1 MRRGPSVVLLV
12 ALSTA
17 LVGCRNRPTQL
28 DPFLG
33 RTTVPPPP
41 TGSVGAGG
49 TSVPALTAPPSGSV
63 YAPPGSF
70 GSSSTASSSTGTVT
84 PPPSFTNS
92 STSTPARFTGTGS
105 PAMPS
110 SGVTGSSGQS
120 IRVVEPSPTTRPA
133 TTGGNLYT
141 GASAGGVDIMDLPVS
156 GRSAQPKT
164 AEGGRGV
171 QQNYTSGGT
180 AGGLDMSAA
189 RSVTLPGQEPA
200 YGFDAAYSQ
209 LNGRLEYSAADGR
222 WLLRYITP
230 GDRADR
236 LGGVAVLSP
245 NSPITGF
252 RSGDMV
258 SVRGRIENDGAGRT
272 MPLYSAATINA
283 QRTVQR

>member
-1 MRRGPSVVLLV
+1 M
-12 ALSTA
+12 A

-41 TGSVGAGG
+41 TGSVGVGG

-63 YAPPGSF
+63 YAPPGGF
-70 GSSSTASSSTGTVT
+70 GSSSTAATGSSPTGTVA
-84 PPPSFTNS
+84 PPPSFTNN
-92 STSTPARFTGTGS
+92 STPSTPARFTGTGS
-105 PAMPS
+105 AAMPS

-120 IRVVEPSPTTRPA
+120 IRVVEPSPSTRPA

-164 AEGGRGV
+164 AEGTRGV

-200 YGFDAAYSQ
+200 YGFDTAYSQ

-230 GDRADR
+230 GDRTDR

-283 QRTVQR
+283 QRSMQR

>member
-1 MRRGPSVVLLV
+1 MRRGPSVVLFV
-12 ALSTA
+12 ALSMA

-41 TGSVGAGG
+41 TGSVGVGG

-63 YAPPGSF
+63 YAPPGGF
-70 GSSSTASSSTGTVT
+70 GSSSTAATGSSPTGTVA
-84 PPPSFTNS
+84 PPPSFTNN
-92 STSTPARFTGTGS
+92 STPSTPARFTGTGS
-105 PAMPS
+105 AAMPS

-120 IRVVEPSPTTRPA
+120 IRVVEPSPSTRPA

-164 AEGGRGV
+164 AEGTRGV

-200 YGFDAAYSQ
+200 
-209 LNGRLEYSAADGR
+209 
-222 WLLRYITP
+222 
-230 GDRADR
+230 
-236 LGGVAVLSP
+236 
-245 NSPITGF
+245 
-252 RSGDMV
+252 
-258 SVRGRIENDGAGRT
+258 
-272 MPLYSAATINA
+272 
-283 QRTVQR
+283 